1 MGQPYQ
7 PARPVPARENCLAGA
22 ALRVRISSLGEAK
35 KSVINMQLAFL
46 GGGNMGRALIGGL
59 LRRGTRP
66 EQISVGE
73 SVEAARSS
81 LARDLGITA
90 TADNVAAVENAELIV
105 LAVKPQDAVT
115 VLASLQ
121 PLLSR
126 NKPIVLSV
134 AAGIRTSALESWCGP
149 DVPVVRAMPNRPALV
164 GAGVTGLYAP
174 SHVGPAHRAAAERV
188 MVAVGEVV
196 WVPTEDAIDI
206 VTALSGSGPAYFFLL
221 AELMAEAAAELGLE
235 PQAARR
241 LAVATLHGA
250 GMLANASDGDL
261 ARLRAEVTSKGGT
274 TEAAIRSLEEADL
287 GRLIT
292 RALDAATRRSRE
304 LAAQFGS

>member
-1 MGQPYQ
+1 M
-7 PARPVPARENCLAGA
+7 V
-22 ALRVRISSLGEAK
+22 
-35 KSVINMQLAFL
+35 NMQLAFL

-73 SVEAARSS
+73 SVEAARTS

-90 TADNVAAVENAELIV
+90 TDNNLAAVEHAELIV
-105 LAVKPQDAVT
+105 LAVKPQHAAS

-121 PLLSR
+121 PVLKR
-126 NKPIVLSV
+126 NQPIVLSV
-134 AAGIRTSALESWCGP
+134 AAGIRTAALETWCGAGI
-149 DVPVVRAMPNRPALV
+149 PVVRAMPNRPALV

-174 SHVGPAHRAAAERV
+174 MHVGAVHRAAAERV
-188 MVAVGEVV
+188 MQSVGEVV
-196 WVPTEDAIDI
+196 WVPTEEALDV

-221 AELMAEAAAELGLE
+221 AELMAQAATELGLE
-235 PQAARR
+235 AQAARR

-250 GMLANASDGDL
+250 GLLAHASDGDL

-274 TEAAIRSLEEADL
+274 TEAAVHTMDAADL
-287 GRLIT
+287 RGIVS
-292 RALDAATRRSRE
+292 RALEAATHRSRE
-304 LAAQFGS
+304 LATQFGT